1 MGELLDFDATS
12 KWIEGATRIHYHEA
26 GDGPVLILLH
36 GSGPG
41 VSGWSNFKGNF
52 PVFSAQFR
60 TIIMDMPG
68 FGLSDPEVYNRP
80 YPKHAADAV
89 VRLMDELGIEKA
101 HLLGNSMG
109 GYVTAEAALAHPQ
122 RFDRLV
128 GMGPGGL
135 AVSSFNPDPSEGA
148 QRLREFMAS
157 PSEAGMRA
165 WVDTMVAEK
174 SIINDDLIKERM
186 ANALREGAIARA
198 VEIFATLG
206 RFPDTPPWARAHEI
220 QHPFLITWG
229 RDDRMLPYEQS
240 IFSFRRIPNA
250 ELHVF
255 SRCGHWA
262 QVERKPEFERV
273 VIEFLTRA

>member
-1 MGELLDFDATS
+1 MSVIDTDTHYWEPLSAWTDYIDPAFADRARGDLGEEPQMGELLDFDATS

-52 PVFSAQFR
+52 PVFSAQCR

-128 GMGPGGL
+128 DFFLGETGRDHPRILAAIVRGRSRSPENQTPGALGAHRL
-135 AVSSFNPDPSEGA
+135 APARAAGQSMARLTQPVSVHRSSRIGQYCVSSFSVVTSAAVRSRSRSVPAAGRPDAP
-148 QRLREFMAS
+148 
-157 PSEAGMRA
+157 AGIAKTERRA
-165 WVDTMVAEK
+165 
-174 SIINDDLIKERM
+174 R
-186 ANALREGAIARA
+186 
-198 VEIFATLG
+198 
-206 RFPDTPPWARAHEI
+206 
-220 QHPFLITWG
+220 
-229 RDDRMLPYEQS
+229 
-240 IFSFRRIPNA
+240 
-250 ELHVF
+250 
-255 SRCGHWA
+255 
-262 QVERKPEFERV
+262 
-273 VIEFLTRA
+273 